1 MLNDSGKKNSNQLK
15 LVITSLSPFRN
26 LIRILGCIT
35 DEVDNIYSIGT
46 LLGEGSVGY
55 TRNQFELAKANIL
68 SPSKI
73 PLQQITQTEVM
84 QKEITRNM
92 AECMQMY

>member
-1 MLNDSGKKNSNQLK
+1 MSTIG
-15 LVITSLSPFRN
+15 PRN
-26 LIRILGCIT
+26 ILGCIT